1 MADFYPF
8 VVVKSNVPVKKLY
21 YSFRIFNISTNKIV
35 SDSGKKIKEGVKYP
49 LKNNYQTELFT
60 VISSVDSAKD
70 MLIEFTLYKR
80 DGVTFTVVIDK
91 KIITNIVSEFTF
103 DNIKN
108 NKIKYDFVNYME
120 ANGITKVVNGGNKNL
135 VKLNITNK
143 RIFVSTQ
150 HPVGDELDPFT
161 KEKIQQGLLS
171 RLKEKYP
178 DQNRTNLCGPAAF
191 FYCVLNANANIY
203 KKIVKDLWEKGET
216 QVNDLKIKPDKDGA
230 RTVKNYFDSND
241 QPLIPAVDWITLGSL
256 RDSAN
261 IIFDYTIELGES
273 PTAVSPPGDVLEW
286 FRLIGFKKV
295 IFYHIGENKFK
306 ALIETSNYDAK
317 KYFIV
322 LLTSSS
328 ILKGQ
333 TRHSNV
339 IPTHWVVLDDN
350 IKVAGNLVNSSS
362 LKSQFVSF
370 KAFSW
375 GESFEQNSNLT
386 LDELISYTWGV
397 YIYERG
403 LA

>member
-1 MADFYPF
+1 
-8 VVVKSNVPVKKLY
+8 
-21 YSFRIFNISTNKIV
+21 
-35 SDSGKKIKEGVKYP
+35 
-49 LKNNYQTELFT
+49 
-60 VISSVDSAKD
+60 
-70 MLIEFTLYKR
+70 
-80 DGVTFTVVIDK
+80 
-91 KIITNIVSEFTF
+91 
-103 DNIKN
+103 
-108 NKIKYDFVNYME
+108 
-120 ANGITKVVNGGNKNL
+120 
-135 VKLNITNK
+135 
-143 RIFVSTQ
+143 
-150 HPVGDELDPFT
+150 
-161 KEKIQQGLLS
+161 
-171 RLKEKYP
+171 
-178 DQNRTNLCGPAAF
+178 
-191 FYCVLNANANIY
+191 
-203 KKIVKDLWEKGET
+203 
-216 QVNDLKIKPDKDGA
+216 
-230 RTVKNYFDSND
+230 
-241 QPLIPAVDWITLGSL
+241 
-256 RDSAN
+256 
-261 IIFDYTIELGES
+261 
-273 PTAVSPPGDVLEW
+273 
-286 FRLIGFKKV
+286 
-295 IFYHIGENKFK
+295 HIGENKFK